1 MSAVQDGF
9 DPRPHLDQLEELVD
23 VEQQRRAEAR
33 QLAALKFEPLDRR
46 PTIVTCRADWSHA
59 QEDWAPGW
67 PSIPYGETF
76 TNAAKM
82 LISELARVYE
92 GALLQDDR
100 VFTIRANYGLVLIT
114 SIVGA
119 DYWQDGDNM
128 PWPMPVES
136 LAAVRA
142 IIDRGMPDLNAG
154 LGRQV
159 WETEAYFRETLA
171 QYPKLAQTVH
181 IGCPDPQGPFNL
193 ATNLAGAAIYLATL
207 EEPDIVH
214 DVLDFFV
221 PIYIAVIEKHKL
233 LVGEAPEAGYTFSC
247 RLRGGGRIVD
257 DTGVMLSAEMYREF
271 CVPRNAR
278 IATALG
284 GSLGHFCG
292 KGIHFYEDFV
302 STPGITSLNFGQPE
316 LHDLVQRY
324 EVARPHKV
332 CLMWDG
338 HIPLEA
344 DHLTTGI
351 IHRRVVP
358 TWPEAQVVA
367 NQIFRSES

>member
-1 MSAVQDGF
+1 MGASPIAF
-9 DPRPHLDQLEELVD
+9 DPRPHLDKLEALVD

-33 QLAALKFEPLDRR
+33 QLAALNFDPLDRR
-46 PTIVTCRADWSHA
+46 PTIVTCRADWSHT

-67 PSIPYGETF
+67 PQIPYGEAF
-76 TNAAKM
+76 TDPAKM

-92 GALLQDDR
+92 GALLRDDR
-100 VFTIRANYGLVLIT
+100 VFTIRTNYGLVLIT

-119 DYWQDGDNM
+119 EYWQEGDNM

-136 LAAVRA
+136 LEAVRA
-142 IIDRGMPDLNAG
+142 VIDRGMPDLNQG

-214 DVLDFFV
+214 AVLDFFV
-221 PIYIAVIEKHKL
+221 PIYIAVIEKHKQV
-233 LVGEAPEAGYTFSC
+233 VGEAPEAGYTFSC

-257 DTGVMLSAEMYREF
+257 DTGVMLSRDMYREF
-271 CVPRNAR
+271 CVPRNTR
-278 IATALG
+278 IATALS

-292 KGIHFYEDFV
+292 KGTHFYEDLV
-302 STPGITSLNFGQPE
+302 NTPGITSLNFGQPE
-316 LHDLVQRY
+316 LHNLAERY
-324 EVARPHKV
+324 AVAQPHKV

-338 HIPLEA
+338 AVPPEAEHI
-344 DHLTTGI
+344 TTGI
-351 IHRRVVP
+351 IHRQVVS
-358 TWPEAQVVA
+358 TWPEAQSKA
-367 NQIFRSES
+367 RQLFGTEI